1 MKTIIYALTATVVSF
16 SAVSAHAGGWGSNTG
31 NFSQSSGLINVSP
44 SIGLGNIGLG
54 VNLLNGS
61 PILSGNNILSGN
73 STGILNG
80 NSTGILTGI
89 LNGVGINL
97 LGGNSSYK
105 LKK

>member
-1 MKTIIYALTATVVSF
+1 MKKFVIILTAAIVST

-80 NSTGILTGI
+80 NAVGVLNGV

-97 LGGNSSYK
+97 LGGNSYK